1 MVSHPP
7 PSRKEL
13 HMKKLLCAIL
23 TTVLLLT
30 AVSCQKT
37 DEPISVTKIVHGCEL
52 TVTLDKSKYGLG
64 DTVKATVSLVNKG
77 ENDVGLF
84 ASQTGHF
91 ISDIF
96 FYEDNI
102 IKYDYCTEYIGND
115 AEDVRL
121 LKPGESLT
129 HVREFTPSK
138 PLDATKPAA
147 NLSAEWK
154 LIAKVT
160 ITPETSEDFT
170 ENYDND
176 EFETVSLE
184 ITVPH

>member
-1 MVSHPP
+1 MRLNKCFFVVTV
-7 PSRKEL
+7 
-13 HMKKLLCAIL
+13 CFIFFIAI
-23 TTVLLLT
+23 
-30 AVSCQKT
+30 SCQSYS
-37 DEPISVTKIVHGCEL
+37 EPISVTKTVHGCEF
-52 TVTLDKSKYGLG
+52 TITLDKSKYGLG